1 MNTIANDRF
10 LQSPARDV
18 SLCWWIFAVRG
29 GLAVVFAAVL
39 FLASS
44 FLGIFFFDPVTLVY
58 MSLLLGSYVLSNG
71 LLLGVAAG
79 FAFEH
84 RVHLWWL
91 ALCESCFAVL
101 LGIYIGISLMLTSR
115 SLAFLAGIHALGT
128 GIFQVALAV
137 KLRQDRPNLFRLALA
152 GVISVCVG
160 IGFLTHF
167 NQAARTTTQVLSGF
181 ELFCGIIWI
190 GFAFRLRR

>member
-1 MNTIANDRF
+1 MNLQLAQDREV
-10 LQSPARDV
+10 PRPDV
-18 SLCWWIFAVRG
+18 GICWWIFAVRG
-29 GLAVVFAAVL
+29 GLAVVFAIIL

-58 MSLLLGSYVLSNG
+58 LSLLLGSFVLSNG

-91 ALCESCFAVL
+91 TLSEGCFAVL

-115 SLAFLAGIHALGT
+115 SLAFLAGIHALGN
-128 GIFQVALAV
+128 GCFQIALAV
-137 KLRQDRPNLFRLALA
+137 KLREDR
-152 GVISVCVG
+152 V
-160 IGFLTHF
+160 
-167 NQAARTTTQVLSGF
+167 
-181 ELFCGIIWI
+181 
-190 GFAFRLRR
+190 